1 MKIPLEHIKI
11 IVEKL
16 LKEKS
21 EIFTNEFYYD
31 FYKDYLLVLE
41 YSSKYILKTKEL
53 LQKFENDTAIDLQ
66 SAKNAQAANDAAT
79 LKTSI
84 LSIFSF
90 LEALHVDL
98 DKIVSNSNYSSLIVK
113 IQSLYNK
120 LGKTNLPNA
129 TKESINRTIESIL
142 NLLTKFI
149 NNSILKNFVN
159 KNIASFDKN
168 DPLTYQLMIDIFDDK
183 KKNNLYEH
191 MKMMENYFSFVFK
204 NLQKVKEKIIG
215 KEFRKEKDAD
225 VVETKDESIPK
236 ISHVMRLEKLS
247 FKYFSMLETL
257 FKTLDSIRI
266 DTGEY
271 DKKWE
276 NYNLLNART
285 YSKDI
290 LKRIRKLKSDP
301 SFGKTIYKDENQYSK
316 SLRDVLSTAEQ
327 GFASH
332 VAAKYQ
338 LPEKGDEPL
347 KFDFS
352 KFLQVLYKSEKLK
365 NIDQYSSEFKK
376 AKKVQAILEQI
387 SKFAGS
393 KGEPF
398 VTGQSEMSKQLQ
410 DIHKELWDA
419 NTKTYIFDKHVRK
432 IFYTL
437 QLVRN
442 VYKKQLNKILSL
454 MEKGVDPD
462 KFEYDSP
469 FNQAFINEYFQK
481 SGPIIDAFLKFLGFN
496 KLEIRSQ
503 IVNLIAG
510 KNLPVDFEN
519 LYGDYKANTNDKS
532 TKALM
537 YWNLFRR
544 LGWVTEEAP
553 NWMYGNVL
561 EEDVV
566 TPVTTSPATTSS
578 SASAPKPATTTGTTS
593 AKKAA
598 TSSGG
603 PTIPGSTGPAPTI
616 PPAPAT
622 PAPATPAPA
631 TPAPVAP
638 ENLATSKNKDNSPE
652 QQVVQTSVDKPEPQ
666 KYENLATSK
675 NKDNSPEQQVVQT
688 SVDKPEP
695 QKEEYENISES
706 DLNKIS
712 KTIASS
718 WTEVFAENLKK
729 GNRRFDEQTTK
740 NRVASRIPMKSW
752 SIDNGYVLI
761 EIKNSNYVFVVPV
774 TSWPSSVSPHIS
786 SFYELEQKLEPKATP
801 VYKTVAYIEKVNLMF
816 PPAPGTATMGKVF
829 I

>member
-616 PPAPAT
+616 PPAPVA
-622 PAPATPAPA
+622 
-631 TPAPVAP
+631 PAPVAP
-638 ENLATSKNKDNSPE
+638 
-652 QQVVQTSVDKPEPQ
+652 
-666 KYENLATSK
+666 ENLATSK